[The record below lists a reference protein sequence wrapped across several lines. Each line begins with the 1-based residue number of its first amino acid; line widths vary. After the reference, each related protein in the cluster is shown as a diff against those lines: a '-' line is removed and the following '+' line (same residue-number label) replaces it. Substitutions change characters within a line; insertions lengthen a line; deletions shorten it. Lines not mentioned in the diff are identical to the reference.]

1 MSESSETVLLRA
13 TLARL
18 SDALLIL
25 EPCSPIDGVPRISW
39 VNEACEAQTGWSRD
53 EIVGRSLAFLQ
64 GPGTAT
70 DALRRLQQ
78 GMMSEAP
85 VRVELLQRTRHG
97 REFWADLELVPITDA
112 AGRTAHWIA
121 ILRDISDRRLLEEQ
135 LLQSQKMEAVGRLA
149 GGVAHDFNNL
159 LTAITGFSE
168 LLLADLPP
176 GSSQHGEVQ
185 QIKAAADRASAL
197 TRQLLAFS
205 RKQIMRP
212 LHLDVN
218 TLIIEMERLMRR
230 VISAHVVIRTAFE
243 EPLPTVFADPV
254 QLEQVLLN
262 LVVNASDAMPA
273 GGFLTIETGV
283 VSLGDAY
290 AVRHHGVTPG
300 RYVCLIVADT
310 GKGMDRAT
318 RERMF
323 EPFFTTKPSGTGLGL
338 STVYG
343 IVRQSG
349 GHVWVYSEAGVGT
362 TVKVYL
368 PVSGVPADPM
378 PDLFES
384 IVADGTETVLV
395 VEDEVAVREVARA
408 MLQKRG
414 YTVLVAADGEQARR
428 VAERHPGPI
437 HLLLTDVV
445 LPRISGREVASR
457 LMAARSDL
465 RVLYMSGYTEDTVVF
480 HGVLEEG
487 VRLLEKPFTEAAL
500 ASRVREALDGAPTRE
515 RADHVPVA
523 RVDDPE
529 LAR

>member
-1 MSESSETVLLRA
+1 
-13 TLARL
+13 
-18 SDALLIL
+18 
-25 EPCSPIDGVPRISW
+25 
-39 VNEACEAQTGWSRD
+39 
-53 EIVGRSLAFLQ
+53 
-64 GPGTAT
+64 
-70 DALRRLQQ
+70 
-78 GMMSEAP
+78 
-85 VRVELLQRTRHG
+85 
-97 REFWADLELVPITDA
+97 
-112 AGRTAHWIA
+112 
-121 ILRDISDRRLLEEQ
+121 
-135 LLQSQKMEAVGRLA
+135 
-149 GGVAHDFNNL
+149 
-159 LTAITGFSE
+159 
-168 LLLADLPP
+168 
-176 GSSQHGEVQ
+176 
-185 QIKAAADRASAL
+185 
-197 TRQLLAFS
+197 
-205 RKQIMRP
+205 MRP
-212 LHLDVN
+212 LHLDEN

-262 LVVNASDAMPA
+262 LVVNASDAMPT

-283 VSLGDAY
+283 VTLGDAY

-310 GKGMDRAT
+310 GQGMDRAT

-368 PVSGVPADPM
+368 PVSGVAADPM
-378 PDLFES
+378 PDIFES
-384 IVADGTETVLV
+384 IVANGTETVLV

-414 YTVLVAADGEQARR
+414 YTVLVAADGEQAQR
-428 VAERHPGPI
+428 VADRHPGPI

-445 LPRISGREVASR
+445 LPRIAGRDVAAR
-457 LMAARSDL
+457 LMATRADL

-480 HGVLEEG
+480 HGVLEAG

-500 ASRVREALDGAPTRE
+500 ASRVREVLDGAPARP
-515 RADHVPVA
+515 RVDHLAAA
-523 RVDDPE
+523 RVDDAGD
-529 LAR
+529 AR

>member
-1 MSESSETVLLRA
+1 
-13 TLARL
+13 
-18 SDALLIL
+18 
-25 EPCSPIDGVPRISW
+25 
-39 VNEACEAQTGWSRD
+39 
-53 EIVGRSLAFLQ
+53 
-64 GPGTAT
+64 
-70 DALRRLQQ
+70 
-78 GMMSEAP
+78 
-85 VRVELLQRTRHG
+85 
-97 REFWADLELVPITDA
+97 
-112 AGRTAHWIA
+112 
-121 ILRDISDRRLLEEQ
+121 
-135 LLQSQKMEAVGRLA
+135 
-149 GGVAHDFNNL
+149 
-159 LTAITGFSE
+159 
-168 LLLADLPP
+168 
-176 GSSQHGEVQ
+176 
-185 QIKAAADRASAL
+185 
-197 TRQLLAFS
+197 LLAFS

-218 TLIIEMERLMRR
+218 SLIIEMERLMRR

-262 LVVNASDAMPA
+262 LVVNASDAMPT

-283 VSLGDAY
+283 VTLGDAY
-290 AVRHHGVTPG
+290 AVRHQGVTPG

-310 GKGMDRAT
+310 GQGMDRAT

-349 GHVWVYSEAGVGT
+349 GHVWVNSEAGVGT
-362 TVKVYL
+362 TMKVYL
-368 PVSGVPADPM
+368 PVSGVAADPM
-378 PDLFES
+378 PDIFES

-428 VAERHPGPI
+428 VADRHTGPI

-457 LMAARSDL
+457 LIATRPEV

-480 HGVLEEG
+480 HGVLEDG
-487 VRLLEKPFTEAAL
+487 VRLLEKPFSEAAL
-500 ASRVREALDGAPTRE
+500 ASRVREALDGAPR
-515 RADHVPVA
+515 RAMVDHVAVA
-523 RVDDPE
+523 RVDDPHG
-529 LAR
+529 AR